1 MSVGVD
7 FFKSEFLF
15 QAFDTEIV
23 WSWELTDDKR
33 AMFYDVVPSAVPAM
47 DFARVEV
54 TRIIQPGAATPPHQR
69 AVEIHVKLDYAGPAD
84 KRPTLNLGL
93 LNFHA
98 IRVPGD

>member
-15 QAFDTEIV
+15 QAFDTEVV
-23 WSWELTDDKR
+23 WSWELTDDER
-33 AMFYDVVPSAVPAM
+33 AMFYDVVPSPVPAM
-47 DFARVEV
+47 EFARVEV
-54 TRIIQPGAATPPHQR
+54 TRIIQPGSTTRPHR
-69 AVEIHVKLDYAGPAD
+69 AVEIHVKVDYAGAAD
-84 KRPTLNLGL
+84 DRPILNLGL

>member
-15 QAFDTEIV
+15 QAFDTEVV

-33 AMFYDVVPSAVPAM
+33 AMFYDVVPSGVPAM

-54 TRIIQPGAATPPHQR
+54 TRIIQPGATTLAHR

-84 KRPTLNLGL
+84 GRPTFNLGL

-98 IRVPGD
+98 IRVPGN